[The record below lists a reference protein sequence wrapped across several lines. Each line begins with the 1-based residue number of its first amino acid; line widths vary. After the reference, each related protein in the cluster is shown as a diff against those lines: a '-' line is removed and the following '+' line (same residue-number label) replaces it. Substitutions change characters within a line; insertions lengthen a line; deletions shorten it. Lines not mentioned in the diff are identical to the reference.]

1 MKGRANLTTC
11 LAAGLLLLLSA
22 APENS
27 AQTRRSAANERN
39 TGVNKNP
46 LAGKTAVVMDE
57 LLSVLRR
64 EPSLFS
70 EAIHRMQRGRQVTIL
85 GSKEADGVT
94 FFKVK
99 ALPSSEGW
107 VQSDALISASRP
119 RDEERG
125 AMIVQALAGFEQVE
139 AAVQYFKLF
148 PNSRFKPALLLIVG
162 DTLED
167 IATTI
172 TRDAARRLRRKEMA
186 ASAAPMHSY
195 YLNFVMLDRYRK
207 LGIRFLFNPKTLKY
221 HYDGKSWKEIVEKF
235 PAAEEA
241 MGAQERLNDL
251 RTKLAA
257 EK

>member
-1 MKGRANLTTC
+1 MKRPAHLTIC
-11 LAAGLLLLLSA
+11 LAAGLFFIISA
-22 APENS
+22 ATENT
-27 AQTRRSAANERN
+27 AQTRRSASKPRNLVANKD
-39 TGVNKNP
+39 TLV
-46 LAGKTAVVMDE
+46 GKTAVVMEE

-70 EAIHRMQRGRQVTIL
+70 EAVHRMQRGRKVTIL

-94 FFKVK
+94 FFRVK

-107 VQSDALISASRP
+107 VQSEALISASRP

-125 AMIVQALAGFEQVE
+125 AMIVQALTGFDQVE
-139 AAVQYFKLF
+139 AAFQYFKLF
-148 PNSRFKPALLLIVG
+148 PNSKFKPALLLIFG

-167 IATTI
+167 LATTI
-172 TRDAARRLRRKEMA
+172 TRDASRRLRRKEMA

-207 LGIRFLFNPKTLKY
+207 LGIKYLFNPKTQKF
-221 HYDGKSWKEIVEKF
+221 HYDGQSWKEIAVKYPDSSE
-235 PAAEEA
+235 AAA
-241 MGAQERLNDL
+241 ANQRLNDL
-251 RTKLAA
+251 KVKMEA